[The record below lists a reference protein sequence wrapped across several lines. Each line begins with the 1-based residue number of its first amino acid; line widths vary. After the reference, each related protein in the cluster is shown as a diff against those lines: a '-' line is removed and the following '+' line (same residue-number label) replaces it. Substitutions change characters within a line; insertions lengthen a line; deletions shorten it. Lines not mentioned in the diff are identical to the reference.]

1 MASIINTTSI
11 ADHLLY
17 IGVMSGP
24 SLYIKRDLKITDVQ
38 LEVLMGI
45 LLHLE

>member
-1 MASIINTTSI
+1 MASIINTTCI
-11 ADHLLY
+11 AVHLLY
-17 IGVMSGP
+17 IGVMSGA
-24 SLYIKRDLKITDVQ
+24 SLYIKRDLKISDLQ